1 MNITGKSYSNAFTA
15 TITGII
21 DLFRKQK
28 DVVILKNED
37 TVIGRKVLITGASSG
52 LGFETAVQLARRG
65 AHILMACRS
74 GIPEKGELVRRLSG
88 NPHVEMFQVDLS
100 DMESIISLAD
110 TLKRSSLKPDVLICN
125 AAVVPSKSRRTRQGL
140 EEMFMVNYLAKYLFI
155 RLLLEHDLF
164 NTGGDYTPRIIFVS
178 SESHRNPKAFDWEGF
193 GIYTDYTMGKTVELY
208 GYYKLL
214 MTTFA
219 NELSRRLNPPGKTR
233 YSVFALCPGPI
244 NSNIAREAPVIFK
257 PLLKLVFKIFFRSPE
272 KAVKPVLY
280 FACSPEVTGKPI
292 DYLFLMSRKEMDPKA
307 TDAQNG
313 EKLWQYSEDLLASH
327 GIVFKSKMAKNFNT
341 EDHRV

>member
-1 MNITGKSYSNAFTA
+1 MNEPGKSYSNAFTA
-15 TITGII
+15 TLTGIR

-28 DVVILKNED
+28 DAVVLND
-37 TVIGRKVLITGASSG
+37 GDMLTGRKVLITGASSG
-52 LGFETAVQLARRG
+52 LGFEAALQLARRG
-65 AHILMACRS
+65 AHVLMACRS
-74 GIPEKGELVRRLSG
+74 GIPEKGELVRKLSG
-88 NPHVEMFQVDLS
+88 NPHVDMFRVDLS
-100 DMESIISLAD
+100 DMDSILRLVEA
-110 TLKRSSLKPDVLICN
+110 LKVSSHKPDVLICN
-125 AAVVPSKSRRTRQGL
+125 AAVVPLKSRRTRQGL

-155 RLLLEHDLF
+155 RLLLENDLF
-164 NTGGDYTPRIIFVS
+164 NTGGDYTPRILFVS

-193 GIYTDYTMGKTVELY
+193 GIYTEYTMGKTVELY

-257 PLLKLVFKIFFRSPE
+257 PLLKLVFKLFFRSPG

-280 FACSPEVTGKPI
+280 FACSPEVNGKPI
-292 DYLFLMSRKEMDPKA
+292 DYLFLMSRKEMDEKA
-307 TDAQNG
+307 TNAQNG
-313 EKLWQYSEDLLASH
+313 EKLWQLSEALLALN
-327 GIVFKSKMAKNFNT
+327 GIVFKSKMTKNFNT